1 MTDINF
7 ILTWLD
13 YVNIIEMYNIPTKK
27 EFPSSIIL
35 PKSYAIDFN
44 SLINSPSKQIDVLF
58 EKAYSSKG
66 VPIKFKYEYKNTQ
79 PSS

>member
-1 MTDINF
+1 MTNIHF

-27 EFPSSIIL
+27 KFLVYITR
-35 PKSYAIDFN
+35 PKNYAIDFN
-44 SLINSPSKQIDVLF
+44 SLINSPSEQTDVLF

-66 VPIKFKYEYKNTQ
+66 IPIKFKYEYDNT
-79 PSS
+79 